1 MAKSFKD
8 RLNSIRQLHSYRV
21 EKVKIEF
28 VRGITRVMRQKGI
41 TNSALAEQVGTSNA
55 YITKVLRGDCN
66 FTIDSMVKIAH
77 GIGATI
83 HVHVADNAASVRW
96 LEKHTSKDD
105 QASDAV
111 PLERAGRDATP
122 DNVIDLKCIRETI
135 RNVGSKLYA

>member
-1 MAKSFKD
+1 MIKSFKD
-8 RLNSIRQLHSYRV
+8 RLNSIKQSHSYRV

-41 TNSALAEQVGTSNA
+41 TNSALAEQVDTSNA

-77 GIGATI
+77 GMGATI
-83 HVHVADNAASVRW
+83 HIHVADNSASVRW
-96 LEKHTSKDD
+96 LEKHTSKDE
-105 QASDAV
+105 QGFEVV
-111 PLERAGRDATP
+111 PAERARRSETP

-135 RNVGSKLYA
+135 RNVGSQLYA